1 MKEEYLKC
9 LITILDLDTELD
21 LIDGDTYFY
30 LQGICNNLN
39 IELKGEKNGN

>member
-9 LITILDLDTELD
+9 LITLLDLDADLD

-30 LQGICNNLN
+30 LQGICNNLK
-39 IELKGEKNGN
+39 IEIEQGDK

>member
-9 LITILDLDTELD
+9 LITLLDLDADLD

-39 IELKGEKNGN
+39 IELKGDN